1 MPVHDWTRVYA
12 GLFHHFH
19 QRWIQALCDRLNTGG
34 LPPGYYALSEQ
45 VASGPIPDVLTLQ
58 LGVQPAQQPDSPN
71 GIALAVAPPRTRY
84 VLRAEADPYVAK
96 ANRIA
101 IRDPSGQFVAVIE
114 IVSPGNKGSRA
125 TFRAFL
131 EKATECLRQGIHLL
145 VIDLFPPTARDPQG
159 VHKAIWDEIQEE
171 PFELPPDQ
179 RLTLAS
185 YSAGPVKVAC
195 VEPVAVGDVLPD
207 MPLFLAAERYVPAPL
222 EPTYQAAWAVYPAPL
237 KDALLLPPTPNGG
250 TS

>member
-19 QRWIQALCDRLNTGG
+19 QRWIQALCDWLNTGG

-45 VASGPIPDVLTLQ
+45 VASGSL
-58 LGVQPAQQPDSPN
+58 PADDD
-71 GIALAVAPPRTRY
+71 L
-84 VLRAEADPYVAK
+84 YVAK

-101 IRDPSGQFVAVIE
+101 IRHPSGPVVAVIE

-171 PFELPPDQ
+171 PFELPPEK

-237 KDALLLPPTPNGG
+237 KDALLLPLTPNGG